1 MAKKNRNIHT
11 PPDPSFHPPILSSKL
26 SKALVLQLCWRYF
39 ASDPKWKMENDTNR
53 SKAIPR
59 ASSSHQKPPWHS
71 SKIVGENA
79 WASHPGDRY
88 PDDFIPPMLDFFGG
102 QEVTQEFKV
111 EYVTLLRLFINSFSL
126 WMPAMKSSFLQW
138 SRTNHYQLQL
148 SWGMLDL
155 RIWKKLGVEAQI

>member
-1 MAKKNRNIHT
+1 MGKKKQEHPQ
-11 PPDPSFHPPILSSKL
+11 PPKNSFHPPILSSKL

-53 SKAIPR
+53 LKAIPR
-59 ASSSHQKPPWHS
+59 ASSSHQKHHGTAPRLLGKMRVFVS
-71 SKIVGENA
+71 SGIDTRMISYHQC
-79 WASHPGDRY
+79 W
-88 PDDFIPPMLDFFGG
+88 FFLGM
-102 QEVTQEFKV
+102 EVTQKFKV
-111 EYVTLLRLFINSFSL
+111 EYVALLRLFITSFSF

-155 RIWKKLGVEAQI
+155 RIRKKLGVEAQI